1 MKQRGKAS
9 HNSIIIIIIIIPA
22 DKLLQFY
29 LKIIDHIVCV
39 FYVCV
44 NKIIKID

>member
-9 HNSIIIIIIIIPA
+9 HNSIIIIIIIPA